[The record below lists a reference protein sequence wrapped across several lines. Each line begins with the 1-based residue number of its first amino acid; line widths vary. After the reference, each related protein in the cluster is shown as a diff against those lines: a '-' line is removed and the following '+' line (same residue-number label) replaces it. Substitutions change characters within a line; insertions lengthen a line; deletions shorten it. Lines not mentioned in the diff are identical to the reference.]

1 LIFVKNVRITKN
13 SFLIV
18 LIANWQRIEM
28 KKIKEAVKDFIKA
41 LLDELVEIQTTDL
54 FRHHWRG

>member
-1 LIFVKNVRITKN
+1 
-13 SFLIV
+13 
-18 LIANWQRIEM
+18 M

-54 FRHHWRG
+54 FKHHWRR